1 MTKII
6 KRIPGYSN
14 KDMVKWIER
23 LLKVMS
29 KTKQVKVGR
38 GKKAVTKNV
47 FVYND
52 PYNDDI
58 RKNLKQNI
66 KHYEV

>member
-29 KTKQVKVGR
+29 KTKQVKSGR
-38 GKKAVTKNV
+38 GKKAVIKDV

-58 RKNLKQNI
+58 RENLRQSI